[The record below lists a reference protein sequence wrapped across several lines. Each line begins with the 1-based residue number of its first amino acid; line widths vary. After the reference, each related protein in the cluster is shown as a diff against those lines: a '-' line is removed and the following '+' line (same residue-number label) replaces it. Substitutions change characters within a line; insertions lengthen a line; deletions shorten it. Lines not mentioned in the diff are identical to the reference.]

1 MPLLTAEAVGSSVAR
16 WLDRHEQRRRSGL
29 PTVSVIS
36 GPFWLS
42 SPALEQWAHV
52 RGRSLAWVKKSSP
65 RPEDVACGWVEHVVA
80 QQDLAGAATQWL
92 AQRIDGSVAELA
104 QLLRVTTPME
114 LAMVFD
120 RALPLPS
127 TTGVEAACKWV
138 LMQAVGEFS
147 QDSGGEGIAR
157 GLDSALSDHS
167 RPWLRVLVAL
177 GELLDSE
184 SQPVLALSP
193 PKDADEHTAS
203 AWIEQAAYLL
213 TDLAMAQPRLSLCL
227 LVEPGWWG
235 IYLDK
240 AAESRSKALMRESV
254 VTIAAR
260 QPETGGEWPRKEL
273 GNAGSGPGE
282 SRARLVR
289 RGAAARLLSLF
300 DEAVSA
306 LGELDPESCEPA
318 EVERARSAAER
329 FLYEQLEALHE
340 TAGLFRLNQ
349 SLGFPFGP
357 DRAIEV
363 DLAAESLNL
372 AVEIDGYYHFQNPD
386 SYRRDRRK
394 DMELQK
400 HGYLVVRVLAED
412 VVCRLE
418 EVLETILAAVA
429 FRRMAQE
436 RSVPRN
442 QE

>member
-1 MPLLTAEAVGSSVAR
+1 MPPSTAEAAGYSVAR

-36 GPFWLS
+36 GPSGLS
-42 SPALEQWAHV
+42 SQALEQWAHGH
-52 RGRSLAWVKKSSP
+52 GRSLAWFNGSCP
-65 RPEDVACGWVEHVVA
+65 RLEDVACGWVEQAVA
-80 QQDLAGAATQWL
+80 QEHLAEAATQWL
-92 AQRIDGSVAELA
+92 ARRIDVSAEELA
-104 QLLRVTTPME
+104 QSLRVSTPME
-114 LAMVFD
+114 LAMLLD

-127 TTGVEAACKWV
+127 ATGVETACKWV
-138 LMQAVGEFS
+138 LMQSDGEGLRGPL
-147 QDSGGEGIAR
+147 DEGIAR
-157 GLDSALSDHS
+157 GLDSALGDHS

-177 GELLDSE
+177 GELLAPDR
-184 SQPVLALSP
+184 QPVLVLSS
-193 PKDADEHTAS
+193 PKNPDEPAAT
-203 AWIEQAAYLL
+203 AWIEQGACLL

-227 LVEPGWWG
+227 LVEPERLQ
-235 IYLDK
+235 IYLEK
-240 AAESRSKALMRESV
+240 AAESRAKALVRESV
-254 VTIAAR
+254 VTIAVR
-260 QPETGGEWPRKEL
+260 QPETSGGWPRMDL
-273 GNAGSGPGE
+273 GNARSSPDQA
-282 SRARLVR
+282 RARLVR
-289 RGAAARLLSLF
+289 RGATARLLSLF

-306 LGELDPESCEPA
+306 VGELRPESCDPA
-318 EVERARSAAER
+318 EVDRARSAAER

-363 DLAAESLNL
+363 DLAATSLNL

-394 DMELQK
+394 DLELQK

-429 FRRMAQE
+429 FRRMG
-436 RSVPRN
+436 
-442 QE
+442 